1 MSSSRRIIGIDP
13 GSLRTGY
20 GIVDVR
26 GNAVTPVMWG
36 VIRTD
41 GEDSFPDRLHK
52 IHTELSSLIL
62 LHRPTEAAVEKVFL
76 AKNPSS
82 ALKLGQA
89 RGAAMLAAAL
99 DDVPV
104 FEYAP
109 AAPAGTASNYLRL
122 SGTSTSAPLVTGAAA
137 LMLGEDPTL
146 TPDDLKVRL
155 MRTADPVAGAG
166 QYQQGAGTLDV
177 DEALA
182 DTSKA
187 QGYALSAYVGKGK
200 GVFKDKD
207 YATWESRSWAKY
219 GWTKFKWTK
228 FKWTKFKWTEE
239 TWTKFKWTKFKWTEY
254 EWAKFK
260 WTVLLQ
266 GQ

>member
-1 MSSSRRIIGIDP
+1 VALLRRIIGIDP

-89 RGAAMLAAAL
+89 RGAAIVTCRAHGLAVHEYSAKEIKSAATG
-99 DDVPV
+99 
-104 FEYAP
+104 YG
-109 AAPAGTASNYLRL
+109 AAPK
-122 SGTSTSAPLVTGAAA
+122 
-137 LMLGEDPTL
+137 EQ
-146 TPDDLKVRL
+146 
-155 MRTADPVAGAG
+155 VAGMVARLLG
-166 QYQQGAGTLDV
+166 LRAPVPEDAS
-177 DEALA
+177 DALA
-182 DTSKA
+182 MAFCRAVTRNIGD
-187 QGYALSAYVGKGK
+187 
-200 GVFKDKD
+200 
-207 YATWESRSWAKY
+207 
-219 GWTKFKWTK
+219 
-228 FKWTKFKWTEE
+228 
-239 TWTKFKWTKFKWTEY
+239 
-254 EWAKFK
+254 
-260 WTVLLQ
+260 
-266 GQ
+266 